1 MGIPELKVRPLYSYR
16 LVVNMRPLFAPAVLA
31 AGCPSST
38 RNTISTIYPARRLR
52 MIKFIRFEKRA
63 VVSEREFRHGSSR
76 PKGVERDRPRVSRA
90 SAVRKTEAK
99 IKGAV

>member
-1 MGIPELKVRPLYSYR
+1 
-16 LVVNMRPLFAPAVLA
+16 
-31 AGCPSST
+31 
-38 RNTISTIYPARRLR
+38 